1 MQPRLLELIV
11 IDFKLSEVASLA
23 FASLIGQD
31 LIISKVSTDSRDCAG
46 ALFIALKGE
55 KFDGHDFIDKAVA
68 NGAVAV
74 ALSTDRPLNV
84 PKVICKD
91 TLRFLGLCGLCVRRK
106 SKAFVVSLTGSCG
119 KTTVKEYTNSILSLK
134 GKSIATNG
142 NFNNDVGVPLTLL
155 RLQEDTDFAV
165 IEQGASHPLDI
176 ARTSEF
182 VESKVALIN
191 NVGIAHL
198 DGFITQEGIYRGKSE
213 ILDNVYARKG
223 IGIVCADSPW
233 YKNWCFDYAQEKT
246 EGRLLSFGFSQDA
259 DVRLINLKAALDK
272 LDFDL
277 LIYGQNIHIELPVI
291 GEHNALNAA
300 AAASLAVS
308 AGASLEEIRQGLNQ
322 SKNLSGRLSLKDYG
336 NFILI
341 DDAYNASFN
350 AVIAALKTLSLCK
363 GHRVFIFGD
372 MGELGKQAS
381 DFHSQVG
388 ECAAKYVDEM
398 LCVGPLSSFSVKAC
412 GYKAKHFNCH
422 ADLVKYALG
431 LMNSTYCSFLVKGS
445 HAMHMQTIS
454 EEIIAHG
461 DKK

>member
-1 MQPRLLELIV
+1 M
-11 IDFKLSEVASLA
+11 IDFKLSEVATLA
-23 FASLIGQD
+23 LATLKGQD
-31 LIISKVSTDSRDCAG
+31 LNISKVSTDSRDCAG

-55 KFDGHDFIDKAVA
+55 NFDGHDFIDKAID

-74 ALSTDRPLNV
+74 ALSSDRPLSV
-84 PKVICKD
+84 PKIICKD

-106 SKAFVVSLTGSCG
+106 SKAFVVALTGSCG
-119 KTTVKEYTNSILSLK
+119 KTTVKEYTNSILSFK
-134 GKSIATNG
+134 GKTIATNG

-155 RLQEDTDFAV
+155 RLQRDTDFAV

-198 DGFITQEGIYRGKSE
+198 EGFITTEGIYKGKSE
-213 ILDNVYARKG
+213 ILDNVYARQG

-233 YKNWCFDYAQEKT
+233 YKRWCQDYLREKSD
-246 EGRLLSFGFSQDA
+246 GRLLSFGFAKEA
-259 DVRLINLKAALDK
+259 DVRLENLKVSIDK
-272 LDFDL
+272 LNFDL
-277 LIYGQNIHIELPVI
+277 LIQGQILQIELPVI

-300 AAASLAVS
+300 AAASLALC

-322 SKNLSGRLSLKDYG
+322 SKNLKGRLSLKDYG
-336 NFILI
+336 NFTLI

-350 AVIAALKTLSLCK
+350 AVLAALNTLSLCK

-372 MGELGKQAS
+372 MGELGVQERE
-381 DFHSQVG
+381 FHRQVG
-388 ECAAKYVDEM
+388 EFAYNHVDEM
-398 LCVGPLSSFSVKAC
+398 LCVGTLSAFSVNAC
-412 GYKAKHFNCH
+412 GNKAKHFNCH
-422 ADLVKYALG
+422 EDLVKYALN
-431 LMNSTYCSFLVKGS
+431 LMNNTYCSFLVKGS

-461 DKK
+461 ERK

>member
-1 MQPRLLELIV
+1 M

-23 FASLIGQD
+23 LATLIGQD
-31 LIISKVSTDSRDCAG
+31 LIISKVSTDSRNCAG

-55 KFDGHDFIDKAVA
+55 KFDGHDFIDKAIA

-74 ALSTDRPLNV
+74 ALSADRPLSV
-84 PKVICKD
+84 PKVICND

-106 SKAFVVSLTGSCG
+106 SQAFVVSLTGSCG

-155 RLQEDTDFAV
+155 RLQRDTDFAV

-198 DGFITQEGIYRGKSE
+198 EGFITQEGIYKGKSE
-213 ILDNVYARKG
+213 ILDNVYVRRG

-233 YKNWCFDYAQEKT
+233 YKNWCCDYAQEKA
-246 EGRLLSFGFSQDA
+246 EGRLWSFGFSQAA
-259 DVRLINLKAALDK
+259 DVRIANLKVALDK
-272 LDFDL
+272 LNFDL
-277 LIYGQNIHIELPVI
+277 FIRGQSAHIELPVT

-300 AAASLAVS
+300 AAASLAMS

-336 NFILI
+336 SFTLI

-372 MGELGKQAS
+372 MGELGRQAE
-381 DFHSQVG
+381 DLHSQVG
-388 ECAAKYVDEM
+388 EFAANYVDEM
-398 LCVGPLSSFSVKAC
+398 LCVGSLSTFSVNAC
-412 GYKAKHFNCH
+412 GDKAKHFNCH
-422 ADLVKYALG
+422 EDLVKYALG
-431 LMNSTYCSFLVKGS
+431 LMDSTYCSFLVKGS

-461 DKK
+461 EKK